1 MKVGD
6 LMDGIFEAEATIVT
20 NKKTLKAFFNVDVLI
35 QGFPGSEPEEDDVAQ
50 QPEEPAPEEQDV
62 TATESTLYEDIYKH
76 KATGEEVVPAQEVD
90 NIQTLEDLLD
100 YLGDIKMGGKP
111 VISEPV
117 EEIILALAGVGTKA
131 LEDIVNEGDKI
142 YVDIDYGKEKPD
154 SVGIRANKQGGS
166 AAISLSMKKDN
177 RLIPGEFNLEEFN
190 KQLVFYR
197 NSIFGE

>member
-1 MKVGD
+1 MKVKD
-6 LMDGIFEAEATIVT
+6 LMNNILEAEPSPAV
-20 NKKTLKAFFNVDVLI
+20 NKKTLKVFFNVDVLI
-35 QGFPGSEPEEDDVAQ
+35 QGFPGSEPEKDDVAQ
-50 QPEEPAPEEQDV
+50 EPTAPSPEEDIA
-62 TATESTLYEDIYKH
+62 ATESTLYEDIYKH
-76 KATGEEVVPAQEVD
+76 KASGEEVVPSDEVD
-90 NIQTLEDLLD
+90 NIQTLEDILD
-100 YLGDIKMGGKP
+100 YLGDIKIGGKS

-142 YVDIDYGKEKPD
+142 YVDIDYGKEKLD
-154 SVGIRANKQGGS
+154 SVGIRSNKQGGS

-177 RLIPGEFNLEEFN
+177 KLIPGEFNLEEFN